1 MATPKSTRKPTKSAG
16 AGKKGNISKRLGLI
30 FPVGRLG
37 SMLRRGRYAKQ
48 IAAGAPVYLAAV
60 MEYLTAEM
68 LELAGK
74 VASQHKKKR
83 ITPRALTL
91 AIRHD
96 EELNQL
102 LRDATISQGGVVP
115 NMHDILKKKKGG
127 KGKKKSSASQAI

>member
-1 MATPKSTRKPTKSAG
+1 MATPKTTRKPKSSG
-16 AGKKGNISKRLGLI
+16 AGKKSGSISKRLGMI

-37 SMLRRGRYAKQ
+37 GMLRRGRYAKQ

-74 VASQHKKKR
+74 VATQHKKKR

-102 LRDATISQGGVVP
+102 LRDATITQGGVVP
-115 NMHDILKKKKGG
+115 NVHDILKKKKG
-127 KGKKKSSASQAI
+127 KGKKSSASQAI